1 VTDDQFVREVQRRLG
16 VTADGVAGPRTMAAL
31 DKVLPPSVAVSRPDT
46 VATGLRRIIFH
57 WTAGTHVVSSVD
69 RRHYHFIIAG
79 DGSTVDG
86 IHKPEDNISTADGHY
101 AAHTRSL
108 NTGSIGVAVAGMNG
122 AKERPFSAGGFPM
135 REIQIDALVR
145 LLAHLCAK
153 YRIPVTPQTVLSH
166 AEVQPTLGITQAGKW
181 DISWLPGMNATQDP
195 VAIGNIIRGRVAAS
209 R

>member
-1 VTDDQFVREVQRRLG
+1 VTDNQFVREVQRRLG

-31 DKVLPPSVAVSRPDT
+31 DKVLPVSRPDT
-46 VATGLRRIIFH
+46 SPVTGLRRIIFH

-181 DISWLPGMNATQDP
+181 DVMWLPGMNATQDP
-195 VAIGNIIRGRVAAS
+195 VAIGNIIRARVAAS